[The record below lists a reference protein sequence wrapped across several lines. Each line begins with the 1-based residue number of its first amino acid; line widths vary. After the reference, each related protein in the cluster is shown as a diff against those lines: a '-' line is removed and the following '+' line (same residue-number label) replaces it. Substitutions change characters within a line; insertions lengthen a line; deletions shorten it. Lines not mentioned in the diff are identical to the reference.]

1 MPWASEHPASREG
14 ASQGKQELGQSPRQR
29 QDGGGGMEAGT
40 SVYPELEKGC
50 DPAALGRKSPRQ
62 KGVGAQGMGPS
73 AGKGLSPFS
82 PGWVALG
89 QPHSGL
95 SFPCAPQGERRQTL

>member
-1 MPWASEHPASREG
+1 MPWASEHPASREA
-14 ASQGKQELGQSPRQR
+14 ASQGKQELGQGPRQR

-40 SVYPELEKGC
+40 SVYPQLEKGC

-73 AGKGLSPFS
+73 AGKGLSPFLQAGLPWASLTLALVS
-82 PGWVALG
+82 PLH
-89 QPHSGL
+89 P
-95 SFPCAPQGERRQTL
+95 R